1 MMVFMAEHRLKLWE
15 QAGLIDPD
23 TAARIRAWEREHAA
37 QVADAA
43 RQDQGPAR
51 GWWARWAPAQWAL
64 TGLAALSIGLG
75 VLLLVAANWDAISPE
90 MRLTAHMAVLAAGAA
105 ALLWRGPAWR
115 LRSPASA
122 EAGAFIY
129 AMLGLGFL
137 AHLRIA
143 YQLQTPLWQMLL
155 LWLALFLPVLAGFSR
170 SWLTAGALMAGAL
183 VAAGD
188 FVAAGDWS
196 RMSMARGALAG
207 VAGAAP
213 LALPLAVRG
222 LARARGGLQH
232 PMEALATRLEQ
243 VGQAGTLALASLC
256 ALVAGFDSWPRHD
269 PHHALLAALL
279 GGAAVSCLLAMA
291 NGLSHWRRPPADA
304 QTQDRQMA
312 EQVAPFLI
320 AGATLWLGYPLSG
333 DSTLAGVLFMALWA
347 SIGALALRQ
356 ARLGLFR
363 LSVALVALRLIILSL
378 EVTAHL
384 LDSGLGFIVAGA
396 IVLAIGRLSMTLARQ
411 LEKHGRG

>member
-1 MMVFMAEHRLKLWE
+1 MAEHRLKLWE

-196 RMSMARGALAG
+196 RMSMA
-207 VAGAAP
+207 
-213 LALPLAVRG
+213 
-222 LARARGGLQH
+222 
-232 PMEALATRLEQ
+232 
-243 VGQAGTLALASLC
+243 
-256 ALVAGFDSWPRHD
+256 
-269 PHHALLAALL
+269 
-279 GGAAVSCLLAMA
+279 
-291 NGLSHWRRPPADA
+291 
-304 QTQDRQMA
+304 
-312 EQVAPFLI
+312 
-320 AGATLWLGYPLSG
+320 
-333 DSTLAGVLFMALWA
+333 
-347 SIGALALRQ
+347 
-356 ARLGLFR
+356 
-363 LSVALVALRLIILSL
+363 
-378 EVTAHL
+378 
-384 LDSGLGFIVAGA
+384 
-396 IVLAIGRLSMTLARQ
+396 
-411 LEKHGRG
+411 